1 MQNIEKH
8 NLQESL
14 LSLNANKFYLE
25 IIRKNLKKYIVSQ
38 NRYNR
43 YIINHIIFIRKKTIV
58 SRFKDHL
65 MMNDIGEY
73 LKRFYLLK
81 ESKLRLPKINKCY
94 QKYTLFSPVYFG
106 YDFSIIFILKK
117 FCKRKKKYLNY
128 IEELELNEV
137 KKNKNNNN
145 EKFELLIKPELVE
158 TNDSKEKTIT
168 SIELTEFNNENEKEK
183 RLSEILNDLS
193 STIIETKKKKIEIL
207 KENIKGKIENLKQTK
222 LLLDKKLNS
231 DKKKNN
237 NNNILNSKL
246 ALLKRQKSKLL
257 LLKNESFKPSLLQN
271 INSKISIEK
280 EKTILNQKT
289 SIIKNKEKNKRNN
302 EQIFPLKMTKIMSGL
317 KLKFNNLQK
326 GTIPFSKISFSE
338 RFIPKKSDDLIKEKL
353 GWLKKNK
360 IKIKNNLFTDS
371 LLKKNSSRNKNKIH
385 LVLKH
390 VSSYQHSSIS
400 NSNESKL
407 FKTSEPIYKK
417 KMRIKMNTNN
427 VNINKIEE
435 SIKKSRNCN
444 SLTKHNSRVK
454 KFHLTENNS
463 RYPSVIRN
471 HNSSDKQC
479 NVTDNL
485 NSRKKKSFV
494 GGKQIRLK
502 IQNNLFQI
510 NKNQETK
517 DKKK

>member
-14 LSLNANKFYLE
+14 SSLNANKFYLE

-137 KKNKNNNN
+137 KKNKNKNN

-231 DKKKNN
+231 DKKK
-237 NNNILNSKL
+237 K
-246 ALLKRQKSKLL
+246 
-257 LLKNESFKPSLLQN
+257 
-271 INSKISIEK
+271 
-280 EKTILNQKT
+280 
-289 SIIKNKEKNKRNN
+289 
-302 EQIFPLKMTKIMSGL
+302 
-317 KLKFNNLQK
+317 
-326 GTIPFSKISFSE
+326 
-338 RFIPKKSDDLIKEKL
+338 
-353 GWLKKNK
+353 
-360 IKIKNNLFTDS
+360 
-371 LLKKNSSRNKNKIH
+371 
-385 LVLKH
+385 
-390 VSSYQHSSIS
+390 
-400 NSNESKL
+400 
-407 FKTSEPIYKK
+407 
-417 KMRIKMNTNN
+417 
-427 VNINKIEE
+427 
-435 SIKKSRNCN
+435 
-444 SLTKHNSRVK
+444 
-454 KFHLTENNS
+454 
-463 RYPSVIRN
+463 
-471 HNSSDKQC
+471 
-479 NVTDNL
+479 
-485 NSRKKKSFV
+485 
-494 GGKQIRLK
+494 
-502 IQNNLFQI
+502 
-510 NKNQETK
+510 
-517 DKKK
+517 